1 MKLPNN
7 FPKELNGKKLIFAVR
22 PKCFSGIYDME
33 NRETLEIKY
42 YAISENDENAGVKL
56 LSMDGSFS
64 IIDKSQFLTIE
75 DAMSE
80 LEPDNISEK
89 DWKELIQ

>member
-7 FPKELNGKKLIFAVR
+7 FPKELNGEKLLFATR

-33 NRETLEIKY
+33 NRKMLSIEY
-42 YAISENDENAGVKL
+42 YAISESHENSEIKL
-56 LSMDGSFS
+56 LAMDGSFG

-75 DAMSE
+75 EAMSE

>member
-7 FPKELNGKKLIFAVR
+7 FPKELNGEKLLFATR

-33 NRETLEIKY
+33 NRKMLSIEY
-42 YAISENDENAGVKL
+42 YAIAESHENSEIKL
-56 LSMDGSFS
+56 LSMDGSFN
-64 IIDKSQFLTIE
+64 IIDKSHFLTIVE
-75 DAMSE
+75 AMSE

>member
-1 MKLPNN
+1 MKLPDN
-7 FPKELNGKKLIFAVR
+7 FPKELNGEKFLFATR

-33 NRETLEIKY
+33 NREMLTIEY
-42 YAISENDENAGVKL
+42 YAIAESHENSEIKL
-56 LSMDGSFS
+56 LSMDDSFN

-75 DAMSE
+75 EAMSE